1 MLKKARGSEEMR
13 GQGTNFQ
20 GEKCNLEGRLDQ
32 SAQISSEDFCMGK
45 IKCETVR
52 R

>member
-1 MLKKARGSEEMR
+1 MLKKAWGSEEMR
-13 GQGTNFQ
+13 SRHKFPRR
-20 GEKCNLEGRLDQ
+20 KMNLEGRLDQ